1 MDDRWLT
8 VDEAAE
14 QIKVHPETIR
24 RWLREGK
31 IEGVLIS
38 RSAGYR
44 IRQSALDNFL
54 NGRATATGKAAPLAA

>member
-8 VDEAAE
+8 VEDAAE
-14 QIKVHPETIR
+14 QIQVHPETIR

-38 RSAGYR
+38 RAAGYR
-44 IRQSALDNFL
+44 IRQSALDRFL
-54 NGRATATGKAAPLAA
+54 DEKAAGMGKAAA